1 MKTFFKNINWKV
13 VVYWTLFMSF
23 FNVFLM
29 PYYDGEEFT
38 AKKVLSGIIIWFLSG
53 IIFGKIVHSR
63 NIKQSSKDDN

>member
-1 MKTFFKNINWKV
+1 
-13 VVYWTLFMSF
+13 
-23 FNVFLM
+23 M

-38 AKKVLSGIIIWFLSG
+38 SKKVLSGIIIWFLSG